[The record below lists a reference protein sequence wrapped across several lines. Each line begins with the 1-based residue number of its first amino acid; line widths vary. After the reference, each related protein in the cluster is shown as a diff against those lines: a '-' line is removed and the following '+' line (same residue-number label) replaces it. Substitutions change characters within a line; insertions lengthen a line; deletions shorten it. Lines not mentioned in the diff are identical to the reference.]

1 MNPDL
6 VLVRRFMA
14 APDVPLAV
22 GSNPLAVAL
31 GTSLEAYDAE
41 RRELTL
47 RCAPQP
53 LFWQGAGV
61 VQGGAIASMLDFA
74 MAFAGFTQLGDA
86 EALSTL
92 TINVVLQKA
101 ATAACYDLRGRID
114 KPGRRVMFASA
125 DLTVGGSVIATATS
139 TLLVLR

>member
-1 MNPDL
+1 
-6 VLVRRFMA
+6 
-14 APDVPLAV
+14 
-22 GSNPLAVAL
+22 
-31 GTSLEAYDAE
+31 
-41 RRELTL
+41 
-47 RCAPQP
+47 
-53 LFWQGAGV
+53 
-61 VQGGAIASMLDFA
+61 MLDFA

-125 DLTVGGSVIATATS
+125 ELSVGGSVIATATS